1 MLHYTVENHFSL
13 NLVIFGSKKMN
24 LTLTWQWV
32 VMMVQRFVN
41 WLVYTFWIYSKK
53 SLALTCFGLYRDDGL
68 GYMKNLS
75 GPESEKC
82 RKKLIKLF
90 NKCDLK
96 ITSNTNLSRTD
107 FLDITLDLDRNIY
120 KPFRKPNNDPLYIHN
135 SSNHPPSILTQIP
148 EMIQKRVSSL
158 SCKKGEFNKVK
169 PSYERALESSGV
181 KGYLHYTPNDG
192 KKRNRK
198 RNVTWFNPP
207 FNSSVESNIGKIF
220 LNLVIKHFP
229 PGHKYHKIFNRNNLK
244 ISYSCMQ
251 NMEAIIKNHNK
262 AILLSD
268 SNKIKCT
275 PSKSCNC
282 RKKDQCPMDGNC
294 LKKCLVYKA
303 VVETEND
310 TKSYIGCC
318 ETAFKTRFSNHK
330 LSFNK
335 KIYSTKTE
343 LSKHIWNLKDNN
355 REFKISWSII
365 AQVSPNFCKGK
376 RCNLCLTEKLLINK
390 HMDQNLINSRDEI
403 LNKCRHKNKFR
414 LKQCT

>member
-1 MLHYTVENHFSL
+1 MNSTRLNQVMKGLRKVAVLKAIYNTPSTMEKNETANAMSRGSIPHSDQALKLILENFSL
-13 NLVIFGSKKMN
+13 NLV
-24 LTLTWQWV
+24 T
-32 VMMVQRFVN
+32 
-41 WLVYTFWIYSKK
+41 
-53 SLALTCFGLYRDDGL
+53 
-68 GYMKNLS
+68 
-75 GPESEKC
+75 
-82 RKKLIKLF
+82 
-90 NKCDLK
+90 
-96 ITSNTNLSRTD
+96 
-107 FLDITLDLDRNIY
+107 
-120 KPFRKPNNDPLYIHN
+120 
-135 SSNHPPSILTQIP
+135 
-148 EMIQKRVSSL
+148 
-158 SCKKGEFNKVK
+158 
-169 PSYERALESSGV
+169 
-181 KGYLHYTPNDG
+181 
-192 KKRNRK
+192 
-198 RNVTWFNPP
+198 
-207 FNSSVESNIGKIF
+207 
-220 LNLVIKHFP
+220 KHFP

-268 SNKIKCT
+268 SNKIKTT

-303 VVETEND
+303 VVETAND

-318 ETAFKTRFSNHK
+318 ETAFKIRFSNHK

-343 LSKHIWNLKDNN
+343 LSKHIWNLKDSN

-390 HMDQNLINSRDEI
+390 HMDQNLLNSRAEM